1 MAIQNEA
8 VFGMKMRK
16 GFDSPVLWCGVMILL
31 AVLASVVVAADKTPV
46 RVGPGEMELAVSLK
60 EREQAADLREKDLQ
74 QREESLVALQK
85 DVDAKLEKLTAL
97 QKDLQ
102 GKIDALQRVV
112 DKDFKNLVKVYTAM
126 SPSRVAPLL
135 NDMEDGT
142 VARILQAMKAD
153 QVAKIIP
160 KLDQDKAVR
169 VSRVLG
175 KME

>member
-1 MAIQNEA
+1 MKIEKR
-8 VFGMKMRK
+8 FG
-16 GFDSPVLWCGVMILL
+16 VALWWPGVMLLL
-31 AVLASVVVAADKTPV
+31 AVLPTMAMAVEKTPV
-46 RVGPGEMELAVSLK
+46 RVGPGEIELAVSLK
-60 EREQAADLREKDLQ
+60 EREQAADLREKELQ
-74 QREESLVALQK
+74 RREESLAALQK

-112 DKDFKNLVKVYTAM
+112 DKDFKNLVKVYSAM
-126 SPSRVAPLL
+126 SPSKLAPLL

-142 VARILQAMKAD
+142 VTRILQAMKAD

-169 VSRVLG
+169 VSRLLG

>member
-1 MAIQNEA
+1 MRMDKR
-8 VFGMKMRK
+8 FGYALLCAGGML
-16 GFDSPVLWCGVMILL
+16 FLVVLSTMG
-31 AVLASVVVAADKTPV
+31 VAAEKTPV

-74 QREESLVALQK
+74 RREESLAALQK

-102 GKIDALQRVV
+102 KKIDALQQVV
-112 DKDFKNLVKVYTAM
+112 DKDFKNLVKVYSVM
-126 SPSRVAPLL
+126 SPSKLAPLL
-135 NDMEDGT
+135 NDMEDGAVT
-142 VARILQAMKAD
+142 RILQAMKAD

-169 VSRVLG
+169 VSRLLG